1 MATGII
7 IGIIIVICIFTM
19 KSYMKKL
26 AHGCCGAGGDNE
38 KSEVHNPDL
47 SGFKYRYIVK
57 IGGMSCK
64 NCSAKIE
71 KAFNREGIYAQVDFI
86 NGTAQFFSETP
97 VSEITIRQKI
107 IGLGYSVE
115 RIEYENTSV
124 NDISK
129 NA

>member
-7 IGIIIVICIFTM
+7 IGIIIVICIFSV

-26 AHGCCGAGGDNE
+26 THGCCGAGGDNE
-38 KSEVHNPDL
+38 KSDVRNPDL

-57 IGGMSCK
+57 IGGMFCK
-64 NCSAKIE
+64 NCAARIE
-71 KAFNREGIYAQVDFI
+71 KVFNREGIHVQVDFI

-97 VSEITIRQKI
+97 VSETVLRQKI

-115 RIEYENTSV
+115 RIEEN
-124 NDISK
+124 DL
-129 NA
+129 